1 MEIRTPSDASLGT
14 SEAEDED
21 EEVAAT
27 SPATG
32 SSTTSIMSS
41 SSSSLENLTPEEL
54 STDRIRHAL
63 SVLAAT
69 PSVWKGMLVSDPEF
83 EVLSPSVLTVSRA
96 EKHEVRIFLGSV
108 DSSMKG
114 AGHVMIWRRW
124 GDDDLPALDHSLISL
139 LSSTTM
145 VVADD
150 LMVL

>member
-1 MEIRTPSDASLGT
+1 
-14 SEAEDED
+14 
-21 EEVAAT
+21 
-27 SPATG
+27 
-32 SSTTSIMSS
+32 MSS

-69 PSVWKGMLVSDPEF
+69 PSAWKGMLVSDPEF
-83 EVLSPSVLTVSRA
+83 EVLSPSVLTVSRD
-96 EKHEVRIFLGSV
+96 EKHEVRILLGSV

-114 AGHVMIWRRW
+114 GHVMIWRRC
-124 GDDDLPALDHSLISL
+124 GDDDLPALDQLSLISLISL
-139 LSSTTM
+139 LSSTAI